1 MKHLCLIAALLSLSV
16 AAAAEGLDYSYVQGS
31 YSQVEFDDIDVDG
44 DGFGI
49 AGSFAI
55 GDRFAVIAGY
65 DVADYDFG
73 LDTTAYEI
81 GGLFHAPLTDRG
93 DFVGTLSYVSLEV
106 DVPNF
111 GSVDDDGFG
120 VGAGLRGMASPKVEL
135 NGGISY
141 VDFSDGGDDT
151 TFGAGVRY
159 HFTDAVSA
167 GLDGSWGDDTSAYG
181 ISGRIAFG
189 EW

>member
-1 MKHLCLIAALLSLSV
+1 MRRSCLIVALLSL
-16 AAAAEGLDYSYVQGS
+16 AATAAAEGLDYSFVQGS

-44 DGFGI
+44 DSFGI

-65 DVADYDFG
+65 EAADYDF
-73 LDTTAYEI
+73 DVETTAYEI
-81 GGLFHAPLTDRG
+81 GGLFHVPLSDRV
-93 DFVGTLSYVSLEV
+93 DFVSTLSYVSLEV

-120 VGAGLRGMASPKVEL
+120 VGIGLRGMASPKVEFD
-135 NGGISY
+135 GGISY

-181 ISGRIAFG
+181 ISGRIGFG
-189 EW
+189 N

>member
-1 MKHLCLIAALLSLSV
+1 MRRSYVLVALLSLSA

-31 YSQVEFDDIDVDG
+31 YSQVEFDDIGVDG

-55 GDRFAVIAGY
+55 SDRFAIIAGY
-65 DVADYDFG
+65 EVADFDFD
-73 LDTTAYEI
+73 LETTGYEI
-81 GGLFHAPLTDRG
+81 GGLFHAPLSDRV
-93 DFVGTLSYVSLEV
+93 DFVSTLSYVSLEF

-120 VGAGLRGMASPKVEL
+120 VGLGLRGMASPKVEV

-159 HFTDAVSA
+159 NFTDAVSA
-167 GLDGSWGDDTSAYG
+167 GLNGNWGDDTSAYG

-189 EW
+189 N

>member
-1 MKHLCLIAALLSLSV
+1 MKRSCLIAALLSLSG
-16 AAAAEGLDYSYVQGS
+16 AAAAEGLDYSFVQGT
-31 YSQVEFDDIDVDG
+31 YSQVEFDDLDVDG
-44 DGFGI
+44 DAFGI

-55 GDRFAVIAGY
+55 GDRFAIIAGY
-65 DVADYDFG
+65 EVGDYDFD
-73 LDTTAYEI
+73 LETTGYEI
-81 GGLFHAPLTDRG
+81 GGLFHTPLTDRV
-93 DFVGTLSYVSLEV
+93 DFVSTLSYVSLEV
-106 DVPNF
+106 DVPGF

-120 VGAGLRGMASPKVEL
+120 LGVGLRGMVSPQVEL
-135 NGGISY
+135 NGGVSY

-159 HFTDAVSA
+159 NFTDAVSA

-189 EW
+189 N

>member
-1 MKHLCLIAALLSLSV
+1 MRRSCVFAALLSLP
-16 AAAAEGLDYSYVQGS
+16 AATVAEGLDYSFVQGS
-31 YSQVEFDDIDVDG
+31 YTQVEFDDIDADG

-65 DVADYDFG
+65 EVADYDFDIESTG
-73 LDTTAYEI
+73 FEI
-81 GGLFHAPLTDRG
+81 GGQFHAPLSDRV
-93 DFVGTLSYVSLEV
+93 DFVSTLSYVSLEV
-106 DVPNF
+106 DVPGF

-120 VGAGLRGMASPKVEL
+120 VGVGLRGMASPRVEL
-135 NGGISY
+135 NGGVSY

-151 TFGAGVRY
+151 SFGAGIRY
-159 HFTDAVSA
+159 NFTDAVSA
-167 GLDGSWGDDTSAYG
+167 GLDGNWGDDASAYG

-189 EW
+189 N